1 MTKIQT
7 VDHTAMLLSYFY
19 VNQYDI
25 VGKKLDV
32 HMRMEIV
39 EFDID
44 IDNGFTN
51 DLWLCKF

>member
-19 VNQYDI
+19 VDQYDI
-25 VGKKLDV
+25 VGKKLDI
-32 HMRMEIV
+32 HMGMEIV

-51 DLWLCKF
+51 DL

>member
-1 MTKIQT
+1 MTKIRGSYCY
-7 VDHTAMLLSYFY
+7 AAIILLD
-19 VNQYDI
+19 QYDI
-25 VGKKLDV
+25 VEKKLDV

-51 DLWLCKF
+51 DL

>member
-1 MTKIQT
+1 MNAIQT

-44 IDNGFTN
+44 IDNRFTN

>member
-1 MTKIQT
+1 
-7 VDHTAMLLSYFY
+7 MLLSYFY

-51 DLWLCKF
+51 DL

>member
-19 VNQYDI
+19 VDQYDI
-25 VGKKLDV
+25 VGKKLD
-32 HMRMEIV
+32 MRMEIV

-51 DLWLCKF
+51 DL